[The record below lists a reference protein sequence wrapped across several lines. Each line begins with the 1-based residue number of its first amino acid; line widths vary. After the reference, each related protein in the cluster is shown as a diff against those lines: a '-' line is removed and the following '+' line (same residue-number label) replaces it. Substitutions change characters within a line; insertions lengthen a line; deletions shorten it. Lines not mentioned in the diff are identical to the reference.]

1 MKRLTV
7 LLAPGLEAD
16 VENHIARL
24 RQLEARGEIGD
35 GYPEAWYAIFEE
47 ALTGLS
53 TLAERHPYAP
63 ERKAWV
69 CDVRNVLFADYRI
82 LFLVVGEHVWAMRVR
97 HQRQAQRRRPGP
109 GTAHAPPRRSVEDGS
124 KSDYVGHI

>member
-1 MKRLTV
+1 LKRLTV
-7 LLAPGLEAD
+7 LLAPRLEVD

-35 GYPEAWYAIFEE
+35 GYPEAWYAMFEE
-47 ALTGLS
+47 ALTGLG

-63 ERKAWV
+63 ERKAWGR
-69 CDVRNVLFADYRI
+69 DVRNALFADYRI

-97 HQRQAQRRRPGP
+97 HQRQAQLRRPGP
-109 GTAHAPPRRSVEDGS
+109 GTAYAPPR
-124 KSDYVGHI
+124 